1 MRGKKSDDVY
11 LTIYGY
17 KTFGEEHFAEEFFQ
31 MLNDANPAYLP
42 HKIGMYEPIKTPFS
56 MEEAKKMWVESE
68 KVGKFYGGI
77 MLKGRKTRGDISW
90 KNDNSNI
97 VGLVM
102 SRELVIKN
110 NGTKN
115 FIELAKKLFLWSNGV
130 YGYTCHI
137 SNLIYT
143 PGLSHETCLGHITWM
158 TLYGPPYVEMFGKE
172 VIQTAPCKV
181 EEFAKD
187 HFILL
192 TSDEPMEINP
202 EMLEIQERVKK
213 HLGEDAF
220 CRKEPFR
227 TEPLTMEDL
236 IAGRD
241 SPSTEG
247 YRSPDLS
254 SYTTDSG
261 KKDEDEGLVVKI
273 NDDGTMTTYTVKP
286 EKKK

>member
-1 MRGKKSDDVY
+1 
-11 LTIYGY
+11 
-17 KTFGEEHFAEEFFQ
+17 
-31 MLNDANPAYLP
+31 
-42 HKIGMYEPIKTPFS
+42 
-56 MEEAKKMWVESE
+56 
-68 KVGKFYGGI
+68 
-77 MLKGRKTRGDISW
+77 MLKGRKIYGDISW
-90 KNDNSNI
+90 NNDNSNI
-97 VGLVM
+97 IGLDM
-102 SRELVIKN
+102 SRDLVIKN
-110 NGTKN
+110 NGTKK

-130 YGYTCHI
+130 YGYACHI

-143 PGLSHETCLGHITWM
+143 PGLDYKTCLGHITWM
-158 TLYGPPYVEMFGKE
+158 TLYGPPHVEMFGKE

-187 HFILL
+187 HFMLL
-192 TSDEPMEINP
+192 TSDEPMEKNP

-220 CRKEPFR
+220 CREEPSR
-227 TEPLTMEDL
+227 KEPLTMEDL
-236 IAGRD
+236 IAGRNR
-241 SPSTEG
+241 PSTEG

-261 KKDEDEGLVVKI
+261 KKDEDKGLVVKI